1 MDGIE
6 LTKRLRRS
14 ALKDVIIIMNS
25 ASVFEQDQ
33 RESLAA
39 GCNAF
44 IAKPINTKSLLNLLQ
59 KYLKLEWIYEQL
71 EDNKTESPDLVLPS
85 PEQAALLLRLV
96 MMGDV
101 VRIMENMT
109 QLEQQN
115 PELSC
120 FVKKVKQLAKNFKMA
135 KIEELIKFY
144 FQIEQLKNAGYSDH

>member
-1 MDGIE
+1 
-6 LTKRLRRS
+6 
-14 ALKDVIIIMNS
+14 
-25 ASVFEQDQ
+25 
-33 RESLAA
+33 
-39 GCNAF
+39 
-44 IAKPINTKSLLNLLQ
+44 
-59 KYLKLEWIYEQL
+59 
-71 EDNKTESPDLVLPS
+71 
-85 PEQAALLLRLV
+85 

-115 PELSC
+115 PEFSC